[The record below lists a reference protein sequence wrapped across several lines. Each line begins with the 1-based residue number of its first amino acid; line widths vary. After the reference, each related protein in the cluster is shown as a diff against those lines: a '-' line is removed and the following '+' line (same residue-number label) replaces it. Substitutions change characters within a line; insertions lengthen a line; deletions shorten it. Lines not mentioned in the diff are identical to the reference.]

1 MDFLTLWCE
10 PLKRGEDS
18 PRLATDA
25 SNYLGKLSPAEVGTH
40 AASGAVVIEVRGI
53 GEFEAGRIEGAI

>member
-1 MDFLTLWCE
+1 
-10 PLKRGEDS
+10 LKRAGDS
-18 PRLATDA
+18 PRLAPGA

-40 AASGAVVIEVRGI
+40 TASGAVVIEVRGL